1 MNRQFSE
8 KKVKMANEYMKKCS
22 ISLTLKE
29 MEIKL
34 PWAMSHPIQ
43 KQSSRKQSTNADED
57 VFGREKNPFHYW
69 W

>member
-22 ISLTLKE
+22 ISLTSKE

-34 PWAMSHPIQ
+34 P
-43 KQSSRKQSTNADED
+43 
-57 VFGREKNPFHYW
+57 
-69 W
+69 